1 MLSIHPTNM
10 CQVPTIRRPKD
21 GPHLLFLLLVLRQY
35 PKIKVYRG
43 VFEKIT

>member
-1 MLSIHPTNM
+1 MLSIHLTNM
-10 CQVPTIRRPKD
+10 CQVPTVRRPKD